1 MAFTNENYL
10 GLTVLLE
17 NVVCTCRVCFFTREG
32 QVRHF
37 HVYRLRR
44 HCEVP
49 WSRQISNWQMASV
62 LCYWNVGSFLC
73 WALNGKQVSRDPRSP
88 AAARGS
94 PGAAGWLSSSA
105 LRCYFLSL
113 LFFSISPFT
122 AVCLI
127 GWFIL
132 FLYELYEPQHL
143 VAKDIV
149 F

>member
-94 PGAAGWLSSSA
+94 PGVAGWLSSSA

-113 LFFSISPFT
+113 LFFSSSPFT